1 MAIFNN
7 LVDHFGAIMIDL
19 GLLREQPEQVIGLI
33 KRKDPSY
40 DAQRLYNWDVK
51 LRALRQE
58 VEELRRK
65 KNELASQAKSGV
77 TEELRAQSIQIGK
90 ELKSKESE
98 LEQLEADFKIL
109 YLSCPNIPEDS
120 IPLGGKEANKE
131 IKAWGKKKEFNF
143 PVKNHVELGTAL
155 GWLDFDA
162 ATRMT
167 ASNFAFYKGDAVR
180 LMYSLTM
187 MMLKNNIKH
196 GFEPILPP
204 YLVNEQSL
212 TVASNF
218 PKFKDQ
224 VYAVTEDKLYLTP
237 TAEVNLGNIYR
248 DKILAATELPIRMTA
263 WTPCFRREAGSYG
276 ATERG
281 LIRIHQF
288 EKVELFT
295 ICEPE
300 HAHGEQERMLAAAEE
315 ILQKLGLH
323 YRVSLLAAQDC
334 SFASAKTY
342 DIEVWLPG
350 QGCYYEV
357 SSISNCT
364 DFQARRGL
372 IRFKRTP
379 DGKSELAYTLNG
391 SSLALSRLMVA
402 IMEVY
407 QNADGSITIPEI
419 LRKEALFV

>member
-1 MAIFNN
+1 
-7 LVDHFGAIMIDL
+7 MIDL

-33 KRKDPSY
+33 KRKDPAY
-40 DAQRLYNWDVK
+40 DAQRLYDWDVT
-51 LRALRQE
+51 LRALRLE

-77 TEELRAQSIQIGK
+77 TDELRAQSIQIGK
-90 ELKSKESE
+90 DLKSKESE
-98 LEQLEADFKIL
+98 LEQLEKDFKLL
-109 YLSCPNIPEDS
+109 YLSCPNIPEIS
-120 IPLGGKEANKE
+120 IPLGGKEANKVV
-131 IKAWGKKKEFNF
+131 KTWGQKKEFNF
-143 PVKNHVELGTAL
+143 PVKNHVELGSAL

-167 ASNFAFYKGDAVR
+167 AGNFALYKGDAVR

-187 MMLKNNIKH
+187 MMLKNNIKF
-196 GFEPILPP
+196 GFEPVLPP

-218 PKFKDQ
+218 PKFRDQ
-224 VYAVTEDKLYLTP
+224 VFAVTEDKLYLTP
-237 TAEVNLGNIYR
+237 TAEVNLANIYR
-248 DKILAATELPIRMTA
+248 DKILAATDLPIRMTA
-263 WTPCFRREAGSYG
+263 WTSCFRREAGSYG

-295 ICEPE
+295 LCEPE
-300 HAHGEQERMLAAAEE
+300 HAHQEQELMLAAAEE

-364 DFQARRGL
+364 DFQSRRGL

-379 DGKSELAYTLNG
+379 ESKSELVYTLNG

-407 QNADGSITIPEI
+407 QNADGSITVPEV
-419 LRKEALFV
+419 LKKEALFV

>member
-1 MAIFNN
+1 
-7 LVDHFGAIMIDL
+7 MIDL
-19 GLLREQPEQVIGLI
+19 GLLREQPEQVISLI
-33 KRKDPSY
+33 KRKDPAY
-40 DAQRLYNWDVK
+40 DAQRLYDWDVK

-77 TEELRAQSIQIGK
+77 TDQLRAQSIQIGK

-98 LEQLEADFKIL
+98 LEQLESDFKGL
-109 YLSCPNIPEDS
+109 YLSCPNIPETS
-120 IPLGGKEANKE
+120 IPLGGKEANKVV
-131 IKAWGKKKEFNF
+131 KTWGQKKEINF

-167 ASNFAFYKGDAVR
+167 ASNFALYKGDAVR
-180 LMYSLTM
+180 LMYALTM

-196 GFEPILPP
+196 GFEPVLPP

-224 VYAVTEDKLYLTP
+224 VFAVTEDKLYLTP
-237 TAEVNLGNIYR
+237 TAEVNLGNMYR
-248 DKILAATELPIRMTA
+248 DKILAATDLPIRMTA
-263 WTPCFRREAGSYG
+263 WTSCFRREAGSYG

-300 HAHGEQERMLAAAEE
+300 HAHSEQERMLAAAEE

-364 DFQARRGL
+364 DFQSRRGL

-379 DGKSELAYTLNG
+379 ESKSELAYTLNG

-407 QNADGSITIPEI
+407 QNADGSITIPDI
-419 LRKEALFV
+419 LKKEALFV

>member
-1 MAIFNN
+1 
-7 LVDHFGAIMIDL
+7 MIDL

-33 KRKDPSY
+33 KRKDPAY
-40 DAQRLYNWDVK
+40 DAQRLYDWDVS
-51 LRALRQE
+51 LRALRLE

-77 TEELRAQSIQIGK
+77 TDELRAQSIQIGK
-90 ELKSKESE
+90 DLKSKEAE
-98 LEQLEADFKIL
+98 LEQLEKDFKLL
-109 YLSCPNIPEDS
+109 YLSCPNIPEIS
-120 IPLGGKEANKE
+120 IPLGGKESNKVV
-131 IKAWGKKKEFNF
+131 KTWGQKKEYNF
-143 PVKNHVELGTAL
+143 PVRNHVELGSSL

-167 ASNFAFYKGDAVR
+167 AGNFALYKGDAVR

-196 GFEPILPP
+196 GFEPVLPP
-204 YLVNEQSL
+204 YMVNEQSL

-218 PKFKDQ
+218 PKFRDQ
-224 VYAVTEDKLYLTP
+224 VFAVTEDKLYLTP
-237 TAEVNLGNIYR
+237 TAEVNLANIYR
-248 DKILAATELPIRMTA
+248 DKILAATDLPIRMTA
-263 WTPCFRREAGSYG
+263 WTSCFRREAGSYG

-300 HAHGEQERMLAAAEE
+300 HAHKEQELMLAAAEE

-364 DFQARRGL
+364 DFQSRRGL
-372 IRFKRTP
+372 IRFKRSP
-379 DGKSELAYTLNG
+379 ESKSELVYTLNG

-407 QNADGSITIPEI
+407 QNADGSITIPDV
-419 LRKEALFV
+419 LKKEALFV

>member
-1 MAIFNN
+1 
-7 LVDHFGAIMIDL
+7 MIDL
-19 GLLREQPEQVIGLI
+19 NNLLHESTKEQIKELI
-33 KRKDPSY
+33 LRKDPKFPV
-40 DAQRLYNWDVK
+40 DRLVDLHRAVK
-51 LRALRQE
+51 QTQFAIEQLRS
-58 VEELRRK
+58 K
-65 KNELASQAKSGV
+65 KNELAGQAKSGV
-77 TEELRAQSIQIGK
+77 TDELRAQSIQIGK
-90 ELKSKESE
+90 DLKSKESE
-98 LEQLEADFKIL
+98 LETLETDFKVL
-109 YLSCPNIPEDS
+109 YLSCPNIPLET
-120 IPLGGKEANKE
+120 IPLGGKESNK
-131 IKAWGKKKEFNF
+131 IVKTWGQKKEYNF
-143 PVKNHVELGTAL
+143 PVRNHVELGTAL

-162 ATRMT
+162 ATRMA
-167 ASNFAFYKGDAVR
+167 ASNFALYKGDAVR

-196 GFEPILPP
+196 GYEPVLPP

-237 TAEVNLGNIYR
+237 TAEVNLGNMYR
-248 DKILAATELPIRMTA
+248 DKILAATDLPIRMTA
-263 WTPCFRREAGSYG
+263 WTSCFRREAGSYG
-276 ATERG
+276 AQERG

-295 ICEPE
+295 LCEPE
-300 HAHGEQERMLAAAEE
+300 HGDSEQERMLACAED

-334 SFASAKTY
+334 SFASARTY
-342 DIEVWLPG
+342 DLEVWLPG

-364 DFQARRGL
+364 DFQSRRGL
-372 IRFKRTP
+372 MRFKRTP
-379 DGKSELAYTLNG
+379 ESKSELVYTLNG

-407 QNADGSITIPEI
+407 QNSDGSITIPEI
-419 LRKEALFV
+419 LKKEALFV

>member
-1 MAIFNN
+1 
-7 LVDHFGAIMIDL
+7 MIDL

-33 KRKDPSY
+33 KRKDPTY
-40 DAQRLYNWDVK
+40 DAQRLFDWDIK

-65 KNELASQAKSGV
+65 KNELATQAKSGV
-77 TEELRAQSIQIGK
+77 TDELRAQSIQIGK

-98 LEQLEADFKIL
+98 LEQLETDFKNL
-109 YLSCPNIPEDS
+109 YLSCPNIPEVS
-120 IPLGGKEANKE
+120 IPLGGKEANKVV
-131 IKAWGKKKEFNF
+131 KTWGQKKEINF

-167 ASNFAFYKGDAVR
+167 GSNFALYKGDAVR
-180 LMYSLTM
+180 LMYALTM

-196 GFEPILPP
+196 GFEPVLPP

-212 TVASNF
+212 IVASNF

-276 ATERG
+276 AQERG

-300 HAHGEQERMLAAAEE
+300 HAHSEQERMLAAAED

-379 DGKSELAYTLNG
+379 DGKSELVYTLNG

-407 QNADGSITIPEI
+407 QNADGSITIPEV
-419 LRKEALFV
+419 LKKEALFV

>member
-1 MAIFNN
+1 
-7 LVDHFGAIMIDL
+7 MIDL

-33 KRKDPSY
+33 KRKDPAY
-40 DAQRLYNWDVK
+40 DAQRLYDWDVT
-51 LRALRQE
+51 LRALRLE

-77 TEELRAQSIQIGK
+77 TDELRAQSIQIGK
-90 ELKSKESE
+90 DLKSKESE
-98 LEQLEADFKIL
+98 LEQLEKDFKLL
-109 YLSCPNIPEDS
+109 YLSCPNIPEIS
-120 IPLGGKEANKE
+120 IPLGGKEANKVV
-131 IKAWGKKKEFNF
+131 KTWGQKKEFNF
-143 PVKNHVELGTAL
+143 PVKNHVELGSAL

-167 ASNFAFYKGDAVR
+167 AGNFALYKGDAVR

-187 MMLKNNIKH
+187 MMLKNNIKF
-196 GFEPILPP
+196 GFEPVLPP

-218 PKFKDQ
+218 PKFRDQ
-224 VYAVTEDKLYLTP
+224 VFAVTEDKLYLTP
-237 TAEVNLGNIYR
+237 TAEVNLANIYR
-248 DKILAATELPIRMTA
+248 DKILAATDLPVRMTA
-263 WTPCFRREAGSYG
+263 WTSCFRREAGSYG

-295 ICEPE
+295 VCEPE
-300 HAHGEQERMLAAAEE
+300 HAHQEQELMLAAAEE

-364 DFQARRGL
+364 DFQSRRGL

-379 DGKSELAYTLNG
+379 ESKSELVYTLNG

-407 QNADGSITIPEI
+407 QNADGSITIPEV
-419 LRKEALFV
+419 LKKEALFV

>member
-1 MAIFNN
+1 MG
-7 LVDHFGAIMIDL
+7 VTMIDL
-19 GLLREQPEQVIGLI
+19 GLLREQPEKVIGLI

-40 DAQRLYNWDVK
+40 DAQKLYDWDIK

-65 KNELASQAKSGV
+65 KNELANQAKSGI
-77 TEELRAQSIQIGK
+77 TDEIRGQSIQLGK

-98 LEQLEADFKIL
+98 LEQLEADFKAL
-109 YLSCPNIPEDS
+109 YLFCPNIPEDS
-120 IPLGGKEANKE
+120 IPLGGKEANKVV
-131 IKAWGKKKEFNF
+131 KTWGQKKELNF
-143 PVKNHVELGTAL
+143 PVRNHVELGTAL

-167 ASNFAFYKGDAVR
+167 ASNFALYKGDAVKI
-180 LMYSLTM
+180 MYALTM

-237 TAEVNLGNIYR
+237 TAEVNLTNIYR
-248 DKILAATELPIRMTA
+248 DKILTATDLPIRMTA

-288 EKVELFT
+288 EKVELVT
-295 ICEPE
+295 LCEPE
-300 HAHGEQERMLAAAEE
+300 HAHSEQERMLAAAEE

-334 SFASAKTY
+334 SFASAKTF
-342 DIEVWLPG
+342 DLEVWLPG

-372 IRFKRTP
+372 IRFKRSP
-379 DGKSELAYTLNG
+379 ESKSELVYTLNG
-391 SSLALSRLMVA
+391 SSLALSRLLVA

-407 QNADGSITIPEI
+407 QNADGSITIPEV
-419 LRKEALFV
+419 LKKEALFV

>member
-1 MAIFNN
+1 
-7 LVDHFGAIMIDL
+7 MIDL

-33 KRKDPSY
+33 KRKDPAY
-40 DAQRLYNWDVK
+40 DAQRLYDWDVS
-51 LRALRQE
+51 LRALRLE

-77 TEELRAQSIQIGK
+77 TDELRAQSIQIGK
-90 ELKSKESE
+90 DLKSKEAE
-98 LEQLEADFKIL
+98 LEQLEKDFKLL
-109 YLSCPNIPEDS
+109 YLSCPNIPEIS
-120 IPLGGKEANKE
+120 IPLGGKESNKVV
-131 IKAWGKKKEFNF
+131 KTWGQKKEFNF
-143 PVKNHVELGTAL
+143 PVRNHVELGSAL

-167 ASNFAFYKGDAVR
+167 AGNFALYKGDAVR

-196 GFEPILPP
+196 GFEPVLPP
-204 YLVNEQSL
+204 YMVNEQSL

-218 PKFKDQ
+218 PKFRDQ
-224 VYAVTEDKLYLTP
+224 VFAVTEDKLYLTP
-237 TAEVNLGNIYR
+237 TAEVNLANIYR
-248 DKILAATELPIRMTA
+248 DKILAATDLPIRMTA
-263 WTPCFRREAGSYG
+263 WTSCFRREAGSYG

-300 HAHGEQERMLAAAEE
+300 HAHKEQELMLAAAEE

-364 DFQARRGL
+364 DFQSRRGL
-372 IRFKRTP
+372 IRFKRSP
-379 DGKSELAYTLNG
+379 ESKSELVYTLNG

-407 QNADGSITIPEI
+407 QNADGSITIPDV
-419 LRKEALFV
+419 LKKEALFV

>member
-1 MAIFNN
+1 
-7 LVDHFGAIMIDL
+7 MIDL

-33 KRKDPSY
+33 KRKDPAY
-40 DAQRLYNWDVK
+40 DAQRLYDWDVT
-51 LRALRQE
+51 LRALRLE

-77 TEELRAQSIQIGK
+77 TDELRAQSIQIGK
-90 ELKSKESE
+90 DLKSKESE
-98 LEQLEADFKIL
+98 LEQLEKDFKLL
-109 YLSCPNIPEDS
+109 YLSCPNIPEIS
-120 IPLGGKEANKE
+120 IPLGGKEANKVV
-131 IKAWGKKKEFNF
+131 KTCGQKKEFNF
-143 PVKNHVELGTAL
+143 PVKNHVELGSAL

-167 ASNFAFYKGDAVR
+167 AGNFALYKGDAVR

-187 MMLKNNIKH
+187 MMLKNNIKF
-196 GFEPILPP
+196 GFEPVLPP

-218 PKFKDQ
+218 PKFRDQ
-224 VYAVTEDKLYLTP
+224 VFAVTEDKLYLTP
-237 TAEVNLGNIYR
+237 TAEVNLANIYR
-248 DKILAATELPIRMTA
+248 DKILAATDLPVRMTA
-263 WTPCFRREAGSYG
+263 WTSCFRREAGSYG

-295 ICEPE
+295 VCEPE
-300 HAHGEQERMLAAAEE
+300 HAHQEQELMLAAAEE

-364 DFQARRGL
+364 DFQSRRGL

-379 DGKSELAYTLNG
+379 ESKSELVYTLNG

-407 QNADGSITIPEI
+407 QNADGSITIPEV
-419 LRKEALFV
+419 LKKEALFV

>member
-1 MAIFNN
+1 
-7 LVDHFGAIMIDL
+7 MIDL

-33 KRKDPSY
+33 KRKDPAY
-40 DAQRLYNWDVK
+40 DAQRLYDWDVT
-51 LRALRQE
+51 LRALRLE
-58 VEELRRK
+58 VEDLRRK

-77 TEELRAQSIQIGK
+77 TDELRAQSIQIGK
-90 ELKSKESE
+90 DLKSKESE
-98 LEQLEADFKIL
+98 LEQLEKDFKLL
-109 YLSCPNIPEDS
+109 YLSCPNIPEIS
-120 IPLGGKEANKE
+120 IPLGGKEANKVV
-131 IKAWGKKKEFNF
+131 KTWGHKKEFNF
-143 PVKNHVELGTAL
+143 PVKNHVELGSAL

-167 ASNFAFYKGDAVR
+167 AGNFALYKGDAVR

-187 MMLKNNIKH
+187 MMLKNNIKF
-196 GFEPILPP
+196 GFEPVLPP

-218 PKFKDQ
+218 PKFRDQ
-224 VYAVTEDKLYLTP
+224 VFAVTEDKLYLTP
-237 TAEVNLGNIYR
+237 TAEVNLANIYR
-248 DKILAATELPIRMTA
+248 DKILAATDLPIRMTA
-263 WTPCFRREAGSYG
+263 WTSCFRREAGSYG

-295 ICEPE
+295 LCEPE
-300 HAHGEQERMLAAAEE
+300 HAHQEQEVMLAAAEE
-315 ILQKLGLH
+315 ILQKLDLH

-364 DFQARRGL
+364 DFQSRRGL

-379 DGKSELAYTLNG
+379 ESKSELVYTLNG

-407 QNADGSITIPEI
+407 QNADGSITIPEV
-419 LRKEALFV
+419 LKKEALFV

>member
-1 MAIFNN
+1 
-7 LVDHFGAIMIDL
+7 MIDL
-19 GLLREQPEQVIGLI
+19 NNLLHESTKEQIKELI
-33 KRKDPSY
+33 LRKDPKFPV
-40 DAQRLYNWDVK
+40 DRLVDLHNAVK
-51 LRALRQE
+51 QTQFAIEQLRS
-58 VEELRRK
+58 K

-77 TEELRAQSIQIGK
+77 TDELRAQSIQIGK

-98 LEQLEADFKIL
+98 LEQLEPDFKNL
-109 YLSCPNIPEDS
+109 YLSCPNIPEVS
-120 IPLGGKEANKE
+120 IPLGGKEANKVV
-131 IKAWGKKKEFNF
+131 KTWGQKKEINF

-167 ASNFAFYKGDAVR
+167 GSNFALYKGDAVR
-180 LMYSLTM
+180 LMYALTM

-196 GFEPILPP
+196 GYEPVLPP

-248 DKILAATELPIRMTA
+248 DKILAATDLPIRMTA

-300 HAHGEQERMLAAAEE
+300 HAHSEQERMLAAAEE

-364 DFQARRGL
+364 DFQSRRGL

-407 QNADGSITIPEI
+407 QNADGTITIPDV
-419 LRKEALFV
+419 LKKEALFV